1 MRYGATRTAS
11 GALFVSRR
19 QPAALQIN
27 FHLRRPALLFMS
39 SRAQKRIVSSSSS
52 EAADDAADD
61 ESVLFAVAAGSRQAK
76 ADGGRL
82 KWTKSVPNRRL
93 IQPRVWRQPP
103 RAGSKSCSSRLA
115 ARETGAAARP
125 DLSARLARGAR
136 IQWPARRPFANWP
149 PLASSLSSRAPR
161 RSLAT
166 ARLIKPLC
174 ARRRAELCRKPDD
187 DGRGGETSETI
198 MQIGAATRAACG
210 ARLAAQRA
218 DKL

>member
-93 IQPRVWRQPP
+93 IQLRVWRQPP

-115 ARETGAAARP
+115 KQEQRRGQICRLAWPAARGF
-125 DLSARLARGAR
+125 SGR
-136 IQWPARRPFANWP
+136 
-149 PLASSLSSRAPR
+149 
-161 RSLAT
+161 
-166 ARLIKPLC
+166 
-174 ARRRAELCRKPDD
+174 
-187 DGRGGETSETI
+187 RGGHSP
-198 MQIGAATRAACG
+198 IGR
-210 ARLAAQRA
+210 RWHHL
-218 DKL
+218 